1 MNKASF
7 SYESLEDDIELE
19 IFGIKFII
27 NLNDEYLSKLKNI
40 EEELDSNDSD
50 DKLMEEGINLILGDD
65 AYKKIK
71 EKYEK
76 DLNKEINYYVWLKI
90 ISFIGD
96 QISLFFKKVAD
107 EVVEPINRDY
117 YRRKNQRYRR
127 NYRKRN
133 RRY

>member
-19 IFGIKFII
+19 IFGIKFVI
-27 NLNDEYLSKLKNI
+27 NLNDEYLNKLKNI
-40 EEELDSNDSD
+40 EKELDSNDSD
-50 DKLMEEGINLILGDD
+50 DKLMEEGINLILGND
-65 AYKKIK
+65 AYVKIK

-90 ISFIGD
+90 IKFIGE
-96 QISLFFKKVAD
+96 QITLYFKKIAD

-117 YRRKNQRYRR
+117 YRRKNQRNRRDYRNRYRR
-127 NYRKRN
+127 Y
-133 RRY
+133 

>member
-19 IFGIKFII
+19 IFGIRFVI
-27 NLNDEYLSKLKNI
+27 NINEDYLRKLKDI
-40 EEELDSNDSD
+40 ENELDDNDSD
-50 DKLMEEGINLILGDD
+50 EKTMEKGINLILGKD
-65 AYKKIK
+65 AYAKIK

-76 DLNKEINYYVWLKI
+76 DLNKSINNYVWLKVI
-90 ISFIGD
+90 KFVGD
-96 QISLFFKKVAD
+96 QITLFFKKVED
-107 EVVEPINRDY
+107 EVIEPINRDY